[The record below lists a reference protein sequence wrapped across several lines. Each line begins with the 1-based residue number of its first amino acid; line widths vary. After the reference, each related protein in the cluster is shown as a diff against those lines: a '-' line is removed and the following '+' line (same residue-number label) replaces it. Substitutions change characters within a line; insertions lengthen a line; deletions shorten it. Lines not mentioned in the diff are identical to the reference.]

1 MYDVIYG
8 VNIIKLN
15 YGWLYVYFEH
25 KYFFYKKTMHVMNL
39 LALNKLFYRK

>member
-25 KYFFYKKTMHVMNL
+25 KYFFYKKNY
-39 LALNKLFYRK
+39 ACYEFISS